1 MNLQNVTTLLTNL
14 FGVRPQPRVTVDTIV
29 NTFNETVRQL
39 KAVQSQAE
47 ADADA
52 AAALIAA
59 TEAKRAE
66 ALAEAGRAAQ
76 VAAKI
81 EALVA

>member
-1 MNLQNVTTLLTNL
+1 MNLQSLTNV
-14 FGVRPQPRVTVDTIV
+14 FAPVKPKVTVDTIV
-29 NTFNETVRQL
+29 ASFTETVRQL
-39 KAVQSQAE
+39 EAVQSQAE

-59 TEAKRAE
+59 TEAKRVE
-66 ALAEAGRAAQ
+66 SLNEAGRAAS

-81 EALVA
+81 KALVA